1 MAGSVTRLATFHQF
15 GKKLKVFGQFVWI
28 AYLVFGKLLYQLWHF
43 YATGQ
48 IFIFVNGQR
57 LKGNNAIWSHWWQVY
72 LLTLSSDTKWNPT
85 QEL

>member
-48 IFIFVNGQR
+48 IFIVVNGHR
-57 LKGNNAIWSHWWQVY
+57 LNSNIANLVT
-72 LLTLSSDTKWNPT
+72 LLAAPPLLSDLFL
-85 QEL
+85 E